1 MNHETWKCAGP
12 ELERQI
18 RCFLYREHSDV
29 PGSVRPN
36 ARSPYYLFALIITY
50 IYISGADT
58 GFKVRGA
65 HLKKV
70 APSGGRRENFLGI
83 SCEKS
88 RFYAKKSYFFQF

>member
-18 RCFLYREHSDV
+18 RCFPYGERSDI

-65 HLKKV
+65 KKIWV
-70 APSGGRRENFLGI
+70 FRVKNHDSTPKNHIFSN
-83 SCEKS
+83 
-88 RFYAKKSYFFQF
+88 